1 MPLSQLGDS
10 DVSLLSTMCHHI
22 HAHAS
27 LLQAKFHVCIILALL
42 LALFDARIPP
52 PPQKIVYMFYR
63 TSDGCQVVEEKMLGS
78 TTVYFLEDG
87 AADKEISAQF

>member
-42 LALFDARIPP
+42 LALFDARIPLP
-52 PPQKIVYMFYR
+52 PKNCIYV
-63 TSDGCQVVEEKMLGS
+63 L
-78 TTVYFLEDG
+78 LEHLMV
-87 AADKEISAQF
+87 AK